1 MAVLG
6 KILLGLLGA
15 VVLAVVLAY
24 SEGAV
29 VVRVTAHQPAG
40 ENVNLFLPAA
50 PLPLTLKLIPNTHF
64 PQLPPEARAVLPALV
79 EAAQHLETTPDFVLA
94 EVERI
99 GERVHIEKRGR
110 KLIVEVESPDESVY
124 VEIPLRTIAQV
135 MSEVE
140 RAQSLLGEHR
150 SHNCLWAD
158 SLLPCP

>member
-1 MAVLG
+1 MAALG

-15 VVLAVVLAY
+15 TVLAIVLAY

-29 VVRVTAHQPAG
+29 VVRVTGHHPSG

-50 PLPLTLKLIPNTHF
+50 PMPWTLKLIPNTHF
-64 PQLPPEARAVLPALV
+64 PQLPLEARPVLPALV
-79 EAAQHLETTPDFVLA
+79 EAVQHMETTSDFVLA

-99 GERVHIEKRGR
+99 DERVHIEKRGR
-110 KLIVEVESPDESVY
+110 KLIVEVESPEESIY

-140 RAQSLLGEHR
+140 RAQGLLGEHR
-150 SHNCLWAD
+150 SRNCFWSS
-158 SLLPCP
+158 SLACP